1 MFKNKVLMITGGTGS
16 FGNKVLS
23 RFLDTELREIRIF
36 SRDEK
41 KQEEMRQTYNNSK
54 LKFFIGDVRDYA
66 SINQAL
72 KGVDY
77 IFHAAALKQVPSCEF
92 YPLEA
97 IKTNTLGAENVMTAA
112 IANKVKKV
120 VLLSTDKAVYPINA
134 MGMSKALMEKI
145 MVAKSR
151 LQEEGDTVFCA
162 TRYGNVM
169 ASRGSVIPLFISQIK
184 NDEPITITDP
194 TMTRFLMSLDES
206 VDLVMMAFKN
216 CNQGDIFVQKASACT
231 IETLASALKEIFQ
244 SNISIDTIGTRHG
257 EKLYESLIS
266 REEMVRAEDMGPW
279 YRIPSDSRDL
289 NYDKYFSDGEKKIS
303 TSEDY
308 TSHNTERLDE
318 KQTIALLRN
327 LDYIQNILQ
336 AEET

>member
-1 MFKNKVLMITGGTGS
+1 
-16 FGNKVLS
+16 
-23 RFLDTELREIRIF
+23 
-36 SRDEK
+36 
-41 KQEEMRQTYNNSK
+41 
-54 LKFFIGDVRDYA
+54 
-66 SINQAL
+66 
-72 KGVDY
+72 
-77 IFHAAALKQVPSCEF
+77 
-92 YPLEA
+92 
-97 IKTNTLGAENVMTAA
+97 
-112 IANKVKKV
+112 
-120 VLLSTDKAVYPINA
+120 
-134 MGMSKALMEKI
+134 
-145 MVAKSR
+145 
-151 LQEEGDTVFCA
+151 
-162 TRYGNVM
+162 
-169 ASRGSVIPLFISQIK
+169 
-184 NDEPITITDP
+184 
-194 TMTRFLMSLDES
+194 
-206 VDLVMMAFKN
+206 MAFKN